1 MTEKTMEEGNKQGSL
16 VNVGL
21 GMTLGAHI
29 TPISRS
35 YIENADVVFV
45 AASNVL
51 IEEWVKTMNAN
62 VISLQQFY
70 QEGLSRLVTYKNMVD
85 AMLSELRKGN
95 DVCGAFYGHPGVF
108 AMPPHESIKL
118 ARKEGFK
125 AHMEPGISAEDCL
138 YADLGIDP
146 GRVGCAH
153 FEASQ
158 FLFNHRP
165 FDPSAY
171 LVLWQIGMAGDKAME
186 SFETTEE
193 QRQLLVDLLLETYP
207 PNHQVILYE
216 CAVLPIENIRN
227 DCCELKDLASQTVNL
242 KTTLILPP
250 SKKKEANKETIK
262 KATMLYKNIKENIKQ
277 NTEE

>member
-1 MTEKTMEEGNKQGSL
+1 MVEKTDKNKKQGSL

-29 TPISRS
+29 TPISRN

-51 IEEWVKTMNAN
+51 VEEWVKTMNAH

-70 QEGLSRLVTYKNMVD
+70 QEGTSRLVTYKNMVN
-85 AMLSELRKGN
+85 AIMQEVRKGKQ
-95 DVCGAFYGHPGVF
+95 VCGAFYGHPGVF
-108 AMPPHESIKL
+108 ALPPHESIKV
-118 ARKEGFK
+118 AKEEGYK

-146 GRVGCAH
+146 GKAGCAH

-165 FDPSAY
+165 YDPSAY
-171 LVLWQIGMAGDKAME
+171 LVLWQFGMAGDKAME
-186 SFETTEE
+186 SFETSVE

-207 PNHQVILYE
+207 ANHKVILYE
-216 CAVLPIENIRN
+216 CAVLPIENVRH
-227 DCCELKDLASQTVNL
+227 DHCKLKHLAAQTVNL
-242 KTTLILPP
+242 KTTLVIPP
-250 SKKKEANKETIK
+250 AIK
-262 KATMLYKNIKENIKQ
+262 KRPNEALINKAATIYKNIKDEKIQINQ
-277 NTEE
+277 DC